1 MDVRR
6 LVSTYEVLGLRP
18 QGTREWCYDV
28 KIEVFSSQSGVFS
41 CRAWII
47 EQFSVLP
54 TSERLANVR
63 LANEGGAL
71 LADKF
76 LAAEL
81 DALKFDEIRG
91 RDEEEVKTKALALI
105 RKLFGVD

>member
-18 QGTREWCYDV
+18 HRSQEWRYDV
-28 KIEVFSSQSGVFS
+28 KVEVFSSQAGVFS

-47 EQFSVLP
+47 EQFSILP
-54 TSERLANVR
+54 TSERLASER
-63 LANEGGAL
+63 QATEGSGL
-71 LADKF
+71 HADKY
-76 LAAEL
+76 LAAEM

-91 RDEEEVKTKALALI
+91 SNEEEVKTKALALI
-105 RKLFGVD
+105 RKLFGLE

>member
-18 QGTREWCYDV
+18 HSSQDWCYDV
-28 KIEVFSSQSGVFS
+28 KIEVFTSQSGVFS

-54 TSERLANVR
+54 TSERLAN
-63 LANEGGAL
+63 EESAL

-91 RDEEEVKTKALALI
+91 GDEEEAKAKALDLI
-105 RKLFGVD
+105 RKLFGVESWDVH